1 MDGGRRDGQAVC
13 MRSALIHPRRST
25 TVPAAALPARPGPRL
40 GADASRRFAG
50 RGRRALIGLILG
62 PVLLTA
68 IRVAPLNV
76 TSSQHSLAAILA
88 FSLVYWVTEA
98 LPIPITSILALALC
112 VALDV
117 PGRSTT
123 EPAQVVFS
131 YFSSPTLFLLIS
143 GFLLAQSMVK
153 YRLNHRVALRV
164 LAIPGVAN
172 SSHRVVIAFGLLA
185 VVLSSVIADG
195 AVAMMLLPIALG
207 MDDELSRLIVA
218 HDPALASKRRL
229 RFSTALMLMTAYGV
243 TVGGLLTPIGDPV
256 NLIGR
261 EFIQREIGIHISF
274 ARWMELAAPIV
285 VVLFVSLCVVLLVIN
300 PPEVRRIVGAR
311 RLVAGERARLGP
323 MSRGE
328 INAATAFGVAVFLWL
343 LPTASALTMGTTSAI
358 HLALSARLDPAV
370 AAVFAA
376 CLLFV
381 LPVDWHAR
389 KFTLGWTDAT
399 KIDWGTVILI
409 GTGLTFGR
417 LMVTTGLAQ
426 LVGRSIADG
435 LGNAPPT
442 VVYVVA
448 ATTAI
453 LISETT
459 SNTASVGIV
468 IPIIPALTATV
479 GGDAVTAAVI
489 ATFAATYGFMLPISS
504 SANAIAYS
512 SGRIPITRMMIAGFL
527 VDLSGILIIVA
538 GVVFE
543 LQVIRM

>member
-1 MDGGRRDGQAVC
+1 
-13 MRSALIHPRRST
+13 MRTVITHPRRGT
-25 TVPAAALPARPGPRL
+25 RTPPAALPASRGPRL
-40 GADASRRFAG
+40 GADTSRGFAR
-50 RGRRALIGLILG
+50 RGRRASVGLILG
-62 PVLLTA
+62 PVLLVA
-68 IRVAPLNV
+68 ITLAPLNV
-76 TSSQHSLAAILA
+76 TPSQHSLAAVLA
-88 FSLVYWVTEA
+88 FSLVYWATEA

-112 VALDV
+112 VALNA
-117 PGRSTT
+117 PGSQTGR
-123 EPAQVVFS
+123 PAQVVFS
-131 YFSSPTLFLLIS
+131 YFSSPTLFLLIG
-143 GFLLAQSMVK
+143 GFLIAQSMVK

-172 SSHRVVIAFGLLA
+172 SSYRVVIAFGLLA

-195 AVAMMLLPIALG
+195 AVAMMMLPIALG

-218 HDPALASKRRL
+218 HDPALANKRRL

-274 ARWMELAAPIV
+274 TRWVELAAPIV
-285 VVLFVSLCVVLLVIN
+285 VVLFASLCVVLLVIN
-300 PPEVRRIVGAR
+300 RPEVRRIVGAR
-311 RLVAGERARLGP
+311 RLVAAERARLGP
-323 MSRGE
+323 MTRGE
-328 INAATAFGVAVFLWL
+328 INAATAFGVAVVLWL
-343 LPTASALTMGTTSAI
+343 LPTASALAMGTNSSI
-358 HLALSARLDPAV
+358 HAALSARLDPAV
-370 AAVFAA
+370 GAVFAA

-381 LPVDWHAR
+381 LPVDWGSR
-389 KFTLGWTDAT
+389 RFTLGWTDAT
-399 KIDWGTVILI
+399 NIDWGTVILI
-409 GTGLTFGR
+409 GTGLTFGH
-417 LMVTTGLAQ
+417 LMVRTGLAQ
-426 LVGRSIADG
+426 LIGHSIAAG
-435 LGNAPPT
+435 LGDTSPT

-468 IPIIPALTATV
+468 IPIIPTLIAAA
-479 GGDAVTAAVI
+479 GGDAVTAAVV

-512 SGRIPITRMMIAGFL
+512 SGRIPITRMMVAGFL

-538 GVVFE
+538 GVVLE
-543 LQVIRM
+543 IQALRM